1 MESVLG
7 TSNVKAED
15 LLTKIADYIKT
26 SNFWI
31 SLAILV
37 VAIILW
43 QVLKQVRKR
52 FFAREG
58 HQPSTASHVA
68 FDILRFVFIFGV
80 IIALMQ
86 LNGINVTGM
95 ITGLGI
101 ISIIVGLA
109 LQDFLKDIIMGAH
122 ILTDKFFEVGD
133 VVRYTTPEG
142 KTVEGEVIS
151 FNVRTTKIRL
161 VTCYEVMTISNRNI
175 SEIMVLSEL
184 FDLDIDIPYSIPA
197 AKVHPVMQKIAESV
211 RKFDGVKNASYK
223 GTCRFNPSSISYKLR
238 YWTSPKASRFD
249 ISRSIHMEIQNTF
262 REEGIPFAHD
272 HLDVEFVGPAKDSKD
287 FS

>member
-1 MESVLG
+1 MLG

-15 LLTKIADYIKT
+15 LLTRIIDYVKT

-43 QVLKQVRKR
+43 QILKRVRKR

-58 HQPSTASHVA
+58 RMPSTASHVA
-68 FDILRFVFIFGV
+68 FDIARFVFIFAV

-86 LNGINVTGM
+86 LNGINVTGL

-151 FNVRTTKIRL
+151 FNVRTTKIQL
-161 VTCYEVMTISNRNI
+161 VTNYEIMTISNRNI
-175 SEIMVLSEL
+175 SEIMVLSDM
-184 FDLDIDIPYSIPA
+184 FDLDIQVPYAVPVE
-197 AKVHPVMQKIAESV
+197 KVHPVMQKIAESV
-211 RKFDGVKNASYK
+211 RTIDGVTDARYK
-223 GTCRFNPSSISYKLR
+223 GTSQFNDSSVAYKLR
-238 YWTSPKASRFD
+238 YWTSPKATRFD
-249 ISRSIHMEIQNTF
+249 ISRSIHMEVQNTF
-262 REEGIPFAHD
+262 NKAGIPFAHN
-272 HLDVEFVGPAKDSKD
+272 HLDVELIDSTK
-287 FS
+287 